1 MHVAMKNI
9 VINTKALLSLERG
22 FLVILITGTECEI
35 GFQFHSKAPKDEI
48 EKLIL
53 LNCSAPADLID

>member
-35 GFQFHSKAPKDEI
+35 GF
-48 EKLIL
+48 
-53 LNCSAPADLID
+53 